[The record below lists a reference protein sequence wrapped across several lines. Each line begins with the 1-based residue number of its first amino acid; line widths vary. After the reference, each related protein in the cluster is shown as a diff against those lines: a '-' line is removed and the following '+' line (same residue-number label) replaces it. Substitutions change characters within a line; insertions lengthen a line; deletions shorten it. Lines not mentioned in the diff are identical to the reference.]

1 MKYGTGPDRG
11 PYEEAGMAKM
21 TLEDLRKLRDSKKS
35 DIQKRDIAGKDT
47 QIIIGMGTCG
57 IAAGAKVVLDAFL
70 RELDAHSLENVAVT
84 QTGCMG
90 LCYVEPTVEV
100 LMPGMPPVIY
110 GKVDAAVA
118 KMIVEDHLMRSK
130 MVSDHVFDRPSADI
144 IKDGGK

>member
-1 MKYGTGPDRG
+1 
-11 PYEEAGMAKM
+11 MAKM
-21 TLEDLRKLRDSKKS
+21 TLEELRKLRDTKKVE
-35 DIQKRDIAGKDT
+35 IQKRDISGKDT

-70 RELDAHSLENVAVT
+70 KELDAHQIDNVSVT

-100 LMPGMPPVIY
+100 LSPGMPPVIY
-110 GKVDAAVA
+110 GKVDANVA
-118 KMIVEDHLMRSK
+118 RLIIEEHIMHSR
-130 MVSDHVFDRPSADI
+130 MVSEHVFDRPSTDI